1 MRGALTIACFLIL
14 VLQSDVYKLHEGTT
28 GASLGSGP
36 PLEGEITREEMT
48 GMYSLMAAI
57 RELETKAGDL
67 YLEKIIRG
75 FLHRCNGQVC
85 ALR

>member
-1 MRGALTIACFLIL
+1 
-14 VLQSDVYKLHEGTT
+14 
-28 GASLGSGP
+28 
-36 PLEGEITREEMT
+36 MT

-57 RELETKAGDL
+57 REMETKAGDL

-85 ALR
+85 FTRGKRSPIKVSIMLHVYPCAASKHSFIMSIIVPPSYLCCPDVLYS